1 MRTYL
6 LRQVIYTGL
15 AAGLLIMS
23 EAKADVNIAVIAPQ
37 AGESQ
42 AFGEEL
48 ISGVKIAVEGINA
61 QGGLNGEKINLI
73 TVDDRCD
80 DRLAVSTAQMMAV
93 NTSQTDKISMVIGP
107 YCSNAF
113 EQVSGIYA
121 KANIFQIVPT
131 ALSTKTAGKD
141 YQGLVKMAGYK
152 DRQSVDFYNFYTKRY
167 PEARVAIVYDSNDRE
182 IVEIAA
188 SLQQEFKKHGKLNK
202 LQAFSYTS
210 YEDADD
216 LAETVAKSGIRL
228 AYILGSPTQSAEM
241 AKLLK
246 SEDERFAI
254 FVSKYKAQEDY
265 DEIMGDLADDTYYVG
280 LPSLK
285 DSPDFAETLVQLRL
299 HGIEPEGLGVYGF
312 SAVKLWE
319 ALVKKAGSFDYA
331 KLSSALNNGS
341 VETVWGTTMFNNGT
355 PEKALNYGIFI
366 RRGGQYTQ
374 VY

>member
-1 MRTYL
+1 MRIYL
-6 LRQVIYTGL
+6 LNRFVYMGL
-15 AAGLLIMS
+15 AAGMLWGGK
-23 EAKADVNIAVIAPQ
+23 AWADVNIAVIAPQ

-42 AFGEEL
+42 TFGEEL
-48 ISGVKIAVEGINA
+48 ISGVKMAVDGINA
-61 QGGLNGEKINLI
+61 QGGLRGEKINLI

-246 SEDERFAI
+246 DEDESFVI
-254 FVSKYKAQEDY
+254 FVNKYKAQEDY
-265 DEIMGDLADDTYYVG
+265 DEIMGDLAEDTYYVG

-285 DSPDFAETLVQLRL
+285 DSPDFAETLVKLRL
-299 HGIEPEGLGVYGF
+299 HGVEPEGLGVYGF

-319 ALVKKAGSFDYA
+319 ELVKKADSFEYK
-331 KLSSALNNGS
+331 KLASALNSGS
-341 VETVWGTTMFNNGT
+341 IETVWGETMFNNGN
-355 PEKALNYGIFI
+355 PEKALNYGIFM
-366 RRGGQYTQ
+366 RQGGQYTQ

>member
-1 MRTYL
+1 M
-6 LRQVIYTGL
+6 GL
-15 AAGLLIMS
+15 AAGMLWGGK
-23 EAKADVNIAVIAPQ
+23 AWADVNIAVIAPQ

-42 AFGEEL
+42 TFGEEL
-48 ISGVKIAVEGINA
+48 ISGVKMAVDGINA
-61 QGGLNGEKINLI
+61 QGGLKGEKINLI

-246 SEDERFAI
+246 DEDESFVI

-265 DEIMGDLADDTYYVG
+265 DEIMGDLAEDTYYVG

-285 DSPDFAETLVQLRL
+285 DSPDFAETLVKLRL
-299 HGIEPEGLGVYGF
+299 HGVEPEGLGVYGF

-319 ALVKKAGSFDYA
+319 ELVKKADSFEYK
-331 KLSSALNNGS
+331 KLASALNSGS
-341 VETVWGTTMFNNGT
+341 IETVWGETMFNNGN
-355 PEKALNYGIFI
+355 PEKALNYGIFM
-366 RRGGQYTQ
+366 RQGEQYTQ